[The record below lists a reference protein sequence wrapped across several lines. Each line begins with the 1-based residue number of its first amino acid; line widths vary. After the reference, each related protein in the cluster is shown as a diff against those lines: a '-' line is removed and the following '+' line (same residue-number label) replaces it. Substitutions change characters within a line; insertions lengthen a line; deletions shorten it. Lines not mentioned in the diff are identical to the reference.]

1 MKKLPVVAFASLVK
15 MNQAASAR
23 ISGLRHRLVST
34 PGIICSAAV
43 LIAVRGQRLF
53 TAMPYFANSPE
64 WPSVHMLMPYLAM
77 VYAVCGANQC
87 CFIDSGGDMLST
99 CGLRPAAADFFS
111 SARQAWV
118 HR

>member
-1 MKKLPVVAFASLVK
+1 MC
-15 MNQAASAR
+15 QAASDR
-23 ISGLRHRLVST
+23 ISGVRHRFTST

-43 LIAVRGQRLF
+43 AMAVRGHRLL
-53 TAMPYFANSPE
+53 TAMPYLRNSPE

-87 CFIDSGGDMLST
+87 CFIDSGGDMFST

-111 SARQAWV
+111 CGKHACV